1 MDTFDEFIGKAL
13 LISSDKTVVVTKVPV
28 RQFQEA
34 GLAERPLQGGA
45 LEKALRMIAD
55 QTPAQRL

>member
-1 MDTFDEFIGKAL
+1 MDTFDVFIGKAL

-34 GLAERPLQGGA
+34 GLVERPLQG
-45 LEKALRMIAD
+45 
-55 QTPAQRL
+55 